1 MPASRQRNEVL
12 DADLA
17 KKTRLRRSRGKIQE
31 LTTVP
36 GAGQLLNF
44 GAALGFPIHRDD
56 VS

>member
-17 KKTRLRRSRGKIQE
+17 KKTRLRRSRCEIQE